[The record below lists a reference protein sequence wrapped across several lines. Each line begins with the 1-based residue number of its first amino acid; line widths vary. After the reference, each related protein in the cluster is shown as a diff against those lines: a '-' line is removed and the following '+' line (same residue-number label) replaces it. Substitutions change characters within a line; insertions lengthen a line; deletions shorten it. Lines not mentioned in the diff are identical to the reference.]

1 MLRQQTFIQRGLA
14 IFLLI
19 LISTVASARQNA
31 PAKRLLIVAPQ
42 QFQTTLTDY
51 VRYKKRQLPTDL
63 ISLENV
69 LKTSKGVDDPEKLK
83 RYLYSAWKERNV
95 GYVLLVGDADVMP
108 VRFMVLDR
116 VTPAA
121 FDYAFYP
128 SDMYY
133 SDLAHDDGSFD
144 DWNGQHDAFHQG
156 YFGEVRGDKNK
167 NDR

>member
-19 LISTVASARQNA
+19 LISTVASARQNE
-31 PAKRLLIVAPQ
+31 PEKRLLIVATQ

-108 VRFMVLDR
+108 VRFMVLD
-116 VTPAA
+116 
-121 FDYAFYP
+121 
-128 SDMYY
+128 
-133 SDLAHDDGSFD
+133 
-144 DWNGQHDAFHQG
+144 
-156 YFGEVRGDKNK
+156 
-167 NDR
+167 